1 MILRRRLFLHLTA
14 GAAVLAVWPRFAGAQ
29 AWPARA
35 VHFVV
40 GFPAGGGADA
50 TTRILAARLSELWGQ
65 QVVVENRGGAGGN
78 LAHEMVAHTIPDG
91 YTMLMGTNSV
101 PVNPFLFPG
110 LTFDPLTDFAPV
122 SLIGTY
128 PNLMVVPVDSPAK
141 TLEDFIARAKRE
153 KVTYASPGVGSSPH
167 LAAELFKQPHLAAE
181 LFKHMAKID
190 MTHVPY
196 RGVAAGAMNDLLAG
210 RLDAMFNTTGSLLQ
224 SVRAGQVRALAISS
238 SRRAQNAADIPTFA
252 ESGVPGYAV
261 QSWYGVFLPAKTPPE
276 LVQKMHADVAAA
288 LADPAVQARFEPLGV
303 TVASST
309 PEELAA
315 RMKAEAELW
324 GPIVK
329 AANIR
334 GE

>member
-1 MILRRRLFLHLTA
+1 MKLRRRSFLHLTA
-14 GAAVLAVWPRFAGAQ
+14 GAAALAALPHSARAQ

-50 TTRILAARLSELWGQ
+50 TTRILAARLSELWSQ

-78 LAHEMVAHTIPDG
+78 LAHEMVAHANPDG

-141 TLEDFIARAKRE
+141 TLQDFIARARRE

-167 LAAELFKQPHLAAE
+167 LAAELFK
-181 LFKHMAKID
+181 HMAKID
-190 MTHVPY
+190 ITHVPY
-196 RGVAAGAMNDLLAG
+196 R
-210 RLDAMFNTTGSLLQ
+210 S
-224 SVRAGQVRALAISS
+224 
-238 SRRAQNAADIPTFA
+238 
-252 ESGVPGYAV
+252 
-261 QSWYGVFLPAKTPPE
+261 
-276 LVQKMHADVAAA
+276 
-288 LADPAVQARFEPLGV
+288 
-303 TVASST
+303 
-309 PEELAA
+309 
-315 RMKAEAELW
+315 
-324 GPIVK
+324 
-329 AANIR
+329 
-334 GE
+334 

>member
-1 MILRRRLFLHLTA
+1 MKIPRRLFLRLAA
-14 GAAVLAVWPRFAGAQ
+14 GAAAQPTLSRLARAQ
-29 AWPARA
+29 AWPSRV

-50 TTRILAARLSELWGQ
+50 TTRILAARLSELWSQ

-78 LAHEMVAHTIPDG
+78 LAHEMVAHASPDG

-128 PNLMVVPVDSPAK
+128 PNLIVVPANAPDR
-141 TLEDFIARAKRE
+141 TLPELIARARRE
-153 KVTYASPGVGSSPH
+153 QVTFATPGVGSS
-167 LAAELFKQPHLAAE
+167 PHLAAE

-190 MTHVPY
+190 MVHVPY

-238 SRRAQNAADIPTFA
+238 AARAQSAPEIPTFA

-261 QSWYGVFLPAKTPPE
+261 ESWYAVFVPARTPAE
-276 LVQKMHADVAAA
+276 IVRKMHADVTAA
-288 LADPAVQARFEPLGV
+288 LGEPAVKARFEPLGV

-309 PEELAA
+309 PEELGT

-324 GPIVK
+324 GPIIK
-329 AANIR
+329 AAGI
-334 GE
+334 

>member
-1 MILRRRLFLHLTA
+1 MKLRRRLFLHLTA
-14 GAAVLAVWPRFAGAQ
+14 GAAALAALPRLAGAQ

-78 LAHEMVAHTIPDG
+78 LAHEMVAHASPDG

-141 TLEDFIARAKRE
+141 TLEDFIVRAKRE
-153 KVTYASPGVGSSPH
+153 KVTYASPVSDRP
-167 LAAELFKQPHLAAE
+167 
-181 LFKHMAKID
+181 
-190 MTHVPY
+190 
-196 RGVAAGAMNDLLAG
+196 R
-210 RLDAMFNTTGSLLQ
+210 
-224 SVRAGQVRALAISS
+224 IS
-238 SRRAQNAADIPTFA
+238 RPNC
-252 ESGVPGYAV
+252 
-261 QSWYGVFLPAKTPPE
+261 
-276 LVQKMHADVAAA
+276 
-288 LADPAVQARFEPLGV
+288 
-303 TVASST
+303 SST
-309 PEELAA
+309 W
-315 RMKAEAELW
+315 R
-324 GPIVK
+324 
-329 AANIR
+329 R
-334 GE
+334 ST

>member
-1 MILRRRLFLHLTA
+1 MTLPRRTFL
-14 GAAVLAVWPRFAGAQ
+14 RFAAAAAALPFAPQIGRAQ
-29 AWPARA
+29 AFPARP
-35 VHFVV
+35 VRFVV

-65 QVVVENRGGAGGN
+65 QVVVENKGGAGGN
-78 LAHEMVAHTIPDG
+78 LAHEMVAHASPDG
-91 YTMLMGTNSV
+91 HTMLMGTNSV
-101 PVNPFLFPG
+101 PVNPFLFAG
-110 LTFDPLTDFAPV
+110 LTFDPLTDLAPV

-128 PNLMVVPVDSPAK
+128 PNLVVVPANAPTR
-141 TLEDFIARAKRE
+141 TLAEFIARAKRGP
-153 KVTYASPGVGSSPH
+153 VTFATPGVGSSPH
-167 LAAELFKQPHLAAE
+167 LAAELFK
-181 LFKHMAKID
+181 HMARID

-224 SVRAGQVRALAISS
+224 SVRVGQVRALAISS
-238 SRRAQNAADIPTFA
+238 AAREPNAPEIPTFA

-261 QSWYGVFLPAKTPPE
+261 ESWYAVFVPARSPAEIVK
-276 LVQKMHADVAAA
+276 KMQADVAKA

-303 TVASST
+303 RLASST
-309 PEELAA
+309 PAELGA

-324 GPIVK
+324 GPIIK

>member
-1 MILRRRLFLHLTA
+1 
-14 GAAVLAVWPRFAGAQ
+14 
-29 AWPARA
+29 
-35 VHFVV
+35 
-40 GFPAGGGADA
+40 
-50 TTRILAARLSELWGQ
+50 
-65 QVVVENRGGAGGN
+65 
-78 LAHEMVAHTIPDG
+78 MVAHAIPDG

-167 LAAELFKQPHLAAE
+167 LAAELFK
-181 LFKHMAKID
+181 HMAKID

-238 SRRAQNAADIPTFA
+238 SRLSRNPACRVTPCSRGTECSCRPRRRPSSFRRCTPTSPQRSPIP
-252 ESGVPGYAV
+252 PC
-261 QSWYGVFLPAKTPPE
+261 K
-276 LVQKMHADVAAA
+276 
-288 LADPAVQARFEPLGV
+288 R
-303 TVASST
+303 ASSRS
-309 PEELAA
+309 A
-315 RMKAEAELW
+315 
-324 GPIVK
+324 
-329 AANIR
+329 
-334 GE
+334 

>member
-1 MILRRRLFLHLTA
+1 MMPQAHVG
-14 GAAVLAVWPRFAGAQ
+14 GAAT
-29 AWPARA
+29 
-35 VHFVV
+35 H
-40 GFPAGGGADA
+40 GFPVAASTGTLPRVVAG
-50 TTRILAARLSELWGQ
+50 TPTS
-65 QVVVENRGGAGGN
+65 
-78 LAHEMVAHTIPDG
+78 
-91 YTMLMGTNSV
+91 
-101 PVNPFLFPG
+101 
-110 LTFDPLTDFAPV
+110 
-122 SLIGTY
+122 
-128 PNLMVVPVDSPAK
+128 VPVDSPAK

-167 LAAELFKQPHLAAE
+167 LAAQ

-190 MTHVPY
+190 MTHIPY

-238 SRRAQNAADIPTFA
+238 PRRAQNAPDIPTFA
-252 ESGVPGYAV
+252 ESGVPGYVV
-261 QSWYGVFLPAKTPPE
+261 QSWYGVFLPAKTPGE
-276 LVQKMHADVAAA
+276 IINKMHADVAAA

-309 PEELAA
+309 PQELAA

-324 GPIVK
+324 GPIIK

>member
-1 MILRRRLFLHLTA
+1 MKIPRRLFLHLAA
-14 GAAVLAVWPRFAGAQ
+14 GVAALPTLSRLARAQGWPS
-29 AWPARA
+29 RA

-78 LAHEMVAHTIPDG
+78 LAHEMVAHASPDG

-110 LTFDPLTDFAPV
+110 LTFDPLTDFGAV

-128 PNLMVVPVDSPAK
+128 PNLMVVPVNSPAK
-141 TLEDFIARAKRE
+141 TLADFIARAKRE
-153 KVTYASPGVGSSPH
+153 KVTFATPGVGSSPH
-167 LAAELFKQPHLAAE
+167 LAAELFK
-181 LFKHMAKID
+181 HMAKIE

-196 RGVAAGAMNDLLAG
+196 RGVAAGAMNDLIAG
-210 RLDAMFNTTGSLLQ
+210 RLDAMFSTTGSLLQ

-238 SRRAQNAADIPTFA
+238 PVREQNAPDIPTFA

-261 QSWYGVFLPAKTPPE
+261 QSWYAVFVPAKTPPE
-276 LVQKMHADVAAA
+276 IVKKMHADVAKA
-288 LADPAVQARFEPLGV
+288 LDDPAVKARFEPLGV

-324 GPIVK
+324 GPIIK
-329 AANIR
+329 AANIK

>member
-1 MILRRRLFLHLTA
+1 
-14 GAAVLAVWPRFAGAQ
+14 
-29 AWPARA
+29 
-35 VHFVV
+35 
-40 GFPAGGGADA
+40 
-50 TTRILAARLSELWGQ
+50 
-65 QVVVENRGGAGGN
+65 
-78 LAHEMVAHTIPDG
+78 
-91 YTMLMGTNSV
+91 
-101 PVNPFLFPG
+101 
-110 LTFDPLTDFAPV
+110 
-122 SLIGTY
+122 
-128 PNLMVVPVDSPAK
+128 
-141 TLEDFIARAKRE
+141 
-153 KVTYASPGVGSSPH
+153 
-167 LAAELFKQPHLAAE
+167 
-181 LFKHMAKID
+181 MAKID

-238 SRRAQNAADIPTFA
+238 PRREQNAPDIPTFA

-261 QSWYGVFLPAKTPPE
+261 QSWYGVFVPAKTPPE
-276 LVQKMHADVAAA
+276 IVNKMHADVAAA

-309 PEELAA
+309 PQELAA

-324 GPIVK
+324 GPIIK

>member
-1 MILRRRLFLHLTA
+1 MKLRRRSFLHLTA
-14 GAAVLAVWPRFAGAQ
+14 GAATLAALPHPARAQ
-29 AWPARA
+29 TWPARA

-78 LAHEMVAHTIPDG
+78 LAHEMVAHASPDG

-167 LAAELFKQPHLAAE
+167 LAAELFK
-181 LFKHMAKID
+181 HMAKID
-190 MTHVPY
+190 ITHVPY

-238 SRRAQNAADIPTFA
+238 ARRAQNAPDIPTFA

-261 QSWYGVFLPAKTPPE
+261 QSWYGVFVPAKTPPE
-276 LVQKMHADVAAA
+276 IVSKMQADVAAA

-303 TVASST
+303 IVASST
-309 PEELAA
+309 PQELAA

-324 GPIVK
+324 GPIIK

>member
-1 MILRRRLFLHLTA
+1 MKLRRRSLLHLTA
-14 GAAVLAVWPRFAGAQ
+14 GAAAAAAVAGLPHSARAQ

-78 LAHEMVAHTIPDG
+78 LAHEMVAHASPEG

-101 PVNPFLFPG
+101 PVNPFLFSG

-141 TLEDFIARAKRE
+141 TLQDFIARARRE

-167 LAAELFKQPHLAAE
+167 LAAELFK
-181 LFKHMAKID
+181 HMAKID
-190 MTHVPY
+190 ITHVPY

-238 SRRAQNAADIPTFA
+238 ARRAQNAPDIPTFA

-261 QSWYGVFLPAKTPPE
+261 QSWYGVFVPAKTPPE
-276 LVQKMHADVAAA
+276 IVNKMQADVAAA

-309 PEELAA
+309 PQELAA

-324 GPIVK
+324 GPIIK

>member
-1 MILRRRLFLHLTA
+1 MTIPRRLFLHLAA
-14 GAAVLAVWPRFAGAQ
+14 GAAVLATMPRFARGQ

-78 LAHEMVAHTIPDG
+78 LAHEMVAHAGADG

-110 LTFDPLTDFAPV
+110 LTFDPMTDFAPV

-128 PNLMVVPVDSPAK
+128 PNLMVVPVNSPAK
-141 TLEDFIARAKRE
+141 TLADFIARAKRE
-153 KVTYASPGVGSSPH
+153 KITFATPGVGSSPH
-167 LAAELFKQPHLAAE
+167 LAAELFK
-181 LFKHMAKID
+181 HMAQID

-224 SVRAGQVRALAISS
+224 SVRAGQMRALAISS
-238 SRRAQNAADIPTFA
+238 AHRQTNAPDIPTFA

-261 QSWYGVFLPAKTPPE
+261 ESWYAVFVPAKTPPE
-276 LVQKMHADVAAA
+276 IVKKIHAGVAEA
-288 LADPAVQARFEPLGV
+288 LADPAVKARFEPLGV

-324 GPIVK
+324 GPIIK

>member
-1 MILRRRLFLHLTA
+1 MKISRKLFLHLGA
-14 GAAVLAVWPRFAGAQ
+14 GAAALPMMSRLASAQ
-29 AWPARA
+29 AWPARI

-65 QVVVENRGGAGGN
+65 QVVVENRDGAGGN
-78 LAHEMVAHTIPDG
+78 LAHEMVAHASPDG

-110 LTFDPLTDFAPV
+110 LTFDLMSDFAPV

-128 PNLMVVPVDSPAK
+128 PNLMVVPINSPAK
-141 TLEDFIARAKRE
+141 TLPDFIARAKRE
-153 KVTYASPGVGSSPH
+153 KVAYATPGVGSSPH
-167 LAAELFKQPHLAAE
+167 LAAELFKHL
-181 LFKHMAKID
+181 AKID

-210 RLDAMFNTTGSLLQ
+210 RVDAMFNTTASLLQ

-238 SRRAQNAADIPTFA
+238 AGRQPNAADIPTFA

-261 QSWYGVFLPAKTPPE
+261 ESWYAVFVPAKTPPE
-276 LVQKMHADVAAA
+276 IIKKIQADVAKT
-288 LADPAVQARFEPLGV
+288 LADPAVKARFEPLGV

-309 PEELAA
+309 PEELGA

-324 GPIVK
+324 GPIIK
-329 AANIR
+329 AANIK